1 MGKRVSTRAY
11 RTRFS
16 GFWSLRLPVLCVFFV
31 VGVVLGYVLS
41 RLLGGAEDLALQIQ
55 NYALRADDTTS
66 ASLLSL
72 LDLYLRYP
80 LLILVFGYCS
90 FGVVMLPLLLSAQ
103 GFTFSFATAALAA
116 ALGRKGILVALVAF
130 GLRSILSIFSTLLLT
145 MFVLDRVAGNSEGNV
160 RKNSKGIVLSFFLL
174 AVGIILEVTVV
185 PRILIPVLNTLKL

>member
-16 GFWSLRLPVLCVFFV
+16 GFRNLRLPLLCVFFF

-41 RLLGGAEDLALQIQ
+41 RFFSGAEDLALQMR
-55 NYALRADDTTS
+55 NYALYADGAAS

-72 LDLYLRYP
+72 MELYLRYP
-80 LLILVFGYCS
+80 ILVLVFGYCG

-103 GFTFSFATAALAA
+103 GFTFSFATASLAA
-116 ALGRKGILVALVAF
+116 ALGKKGILVALAAF

-145 MFVLDRVAGNSEGNV
+145 MFVLDRSAGNSEGNIQ
-160 RKNSKGIVLSFFLL
+160 KNSNVVVLSFFLL
-174 AVGIILEVTVV
+174 VVGVILEVTVV
-185 PRILIPVLNTLKL
+185 PRIFIPVLNMLK